1 MVGSLGESPLAA
13 VGVSVQIYFVFYMIC
28 FGFSSGCATFMAQFW
43 GAKNL
48 TNIRKTVGFAITIC
62 LGIGLLF
69 FIGGMFFPEYVLRI
83 FTNIPET
90 IDIGWKYVR
99 AIAPCFLLYA
109 AILPFEISL
118 RATQQTHIPLVV
130 SIVAFGTNTLLNYIL
145 IFGHF
150 GAPALGVTGAGIA
163 TSSSRLLQLAVLLVV
178 IFVKKNVLA
187 GSIKEFFCWSKDFAK
202 KIVKTLSPLRLMNP
216 CGGWGWP
223 CTQQPLLAS
232 ELPSMHRY
240 RLPISFRIYFK
251 WQRLAWEMQF

>member
-187 GSIKEFFCWSKDFAK
+187 GSIKEFFC
-202 KIVKTLSPLRLMNP
+202 
-216 CGGWGWP
+216 
-223 CTQQPLLAS
+223 
-232 ELPSMHRY
+232 
-240 RLPISFRIYFK
+240 
-251 WQRLAWEMQF
+251 

>member
-1 MVGSLGESPLAA
+1 M
-13 VGVSVQIYFVFYMIC
+13 
-28 FGFSSGCATFMAQFW
+28 
-43 GAKNL
+43 
-48 TNIRKTVGFAITIC
+48 
-62 LGIGLLF
+62 
-69 FIGGMFFPEYVLRI
+69 
-83 FTNIPET
+83 
-90 IDIGWKYVR
+90 
-99 AIAPCFLLYA
+99 YA

-202 KIVKTLSPLRLMNP
+202 KIVKNSVPTTLNESL
-216 CGGWGWP
+216 WGLGMAMYTAAFARIGI
-223 CTQQPLLAS
+223 TQYAS
-232 ELPSMHRY
+232 IQAANTIQNLFQMAAFSM
-240 RLPISFRIYFK
+240 
-251 WQRLAWEMQF
+251 EMQF